1 MLIRYRIMKMAMTIC
16 RLILLARIQVDG
28 RENIPASGPYIVVLN
43 HCSTVDTPVLLL
55 SFPTQRWRFFAVEKW
70 KKHPIFGPLMAWLG
84 AIYIAPNDVERQ
96 QLRAALDAIEE
107 GIVFG
112 LAPEGTRSRNGQL
125 MAGKEGAAYLAAR
138 TGVPIL
144 PVGLENSDVLFSR
157 FKKLKTTAVKV
168 HIGRPFQ
175 LPELGRRVRGKDL
188 ASLTHF
194 IMIHIANQLPARYHG
209 VYDGNPALMALQ
221 RGEDP
226 WPWCV
231 HVANES

>member
-1 MLIRYRIMKMAMTIC
+1 MLIRYRIMKVAMTIC

-84 AIYIAPNDVERQ
+84 AIYIAPHDVERQ
-96 QLRAALDAIEE
+96 QLRAALDAVEE

-138 TGVPIL
+138 SGVPIL
-144 PVGLENSDVLFSR
+144 PVGLENTDVLFSR
-157 FKKLKTTAVKV
+157 FKKMKTTAVKV
-168 HIGRPFQ
+168 HIGRPFH
-175 LPELGRRVRGKDL
+175 LPELGRRVRSKDL
-188 ASLTHF
+188 ALLTHF
-194 IMIHIANQLPARYHG
+194 IMVHIANQLPARYHG
-209 VYDGNPALMALQ
+209 IYASSPALTALQ

-226 WPWCV
+226 WPWC
-231 HVANES
+231 NM